1 MRIGIVNMHK
11 NEHFIHRIIAAMMT
25 LGCKPVVI
33 DGLITPPDKLVK
45 SIKSSPIRHWIF
57 SGSQFVVTH
66 PENPQVPLEL
76 LNLDK
81 KLMLICYSMESVLLQ
96 LGFPVKRRYIHRR
109 ESFNL
114 VAPDHPNHPLFE
126 GIQMPMKVWRDHTW
140 YTPKAAIHTP
150 VRLVASYNGET
161 MIATYKNATL
171 VQHHPEHTADGRK
184 FLENWLKE

>member
-11 NEHFIHRIIAAMMT
+11 DQYFIHRIIAAVT
-25 LGCKPVVI
+25 ALDHTHYI
-33 DGLITPPDKLVK
+33 INGLTISSDRLLKRITA
-45 SIKSSPIRHWIF
+45 SPIRHWIF
-57 SGSQFVVTH
+57 SGSQFHVTN

-96 LGFPVKRRYIHRR
+96 LGFPVKERYIHRQ
-109 ESFNL
+109 EPFNL
-114 VAPDHPNHPLFE
+114 YPSNHPLFE
-126 GIQMPMKVWRDHTW
+126 GIQTPMKVWRDHTW
-140 YTPKAAIHTP
+140 YIPASAIRSPVKLLAA
-150 VRLVASYNGET
+150 YNGET

-184 FLENWLKE
+184 FLNNWLKE

>member
-11 NEHFIHRIIAAMMT
+11 NEHFIHRIIAAMTT
-25 LGCKPVVI
+25 LGYKPVVI
-33 DGLITPPDKLVK
+33 DGLVTPSDKLVNQ
-45 SIKSSPIRHWIF
+45 IKTSPIRHWIF
-57 SGSQFVVTH
+57 SGSQFHVTH

-76 LNLDK
+76 LSLDK

-114 VAPDHPNHPLFE
+114 PAPNHPLFE
-126 GIQMPMKVWRDHTW
+126 GIQTPMKVWRDHTW

-150 VRLVASYNGET
+150 VRLIASYNGEA
-161 MIATYKNATL
+161 MIATYKNAVL